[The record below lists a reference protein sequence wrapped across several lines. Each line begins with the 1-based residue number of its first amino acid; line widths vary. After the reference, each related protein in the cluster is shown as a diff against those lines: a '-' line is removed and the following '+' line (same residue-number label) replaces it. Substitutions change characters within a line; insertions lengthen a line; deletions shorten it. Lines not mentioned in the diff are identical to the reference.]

1 MTDVKAAKKKKL
13 ESIKYFLEQHTNYR
27 IETINDGLC
36 ICFPYRYWTDG
47 DGMSLYLILDDDM
60 NKMYLEDDDLCI
72 HNTLCMIPDDENAKN
87 AVRSLAKSFQILC
100 IYEDSYNASP
110 VFRQGLR
117 PLSFYQKDRQDFLI
131 EAFLKS
137 KSSSY
142 TIETKNYRLDISKK
156 NIELTDSC
164 EYIPLEKIIIT
175 VRDATFVT
183 RRKELEKTQKKNSTV
198 CQNINKKG
206 E

>member
-1 MTDVKAAKKKKL
+1 MTTTHN
-13 ESIKYFLEQHTNYR
+13 SIDY
-27 IETINDGLC
+27 
-36 ICFPYRYWTDG
+36 
-47 DGMSLYLILDDDM
+47 
-60 NKMYLEDDDLCI
+60 
-72 HNTLCMIPDDENAKN
+72 
-87 AVRSLAKSFQILC
+87 
-100 IYEDSYNASP
+100 
-110 VFRQGLR
+110 
-117 PLSFYQKDRQDFLI
+117 LI

-142 TIETKNYRLDISKK
+142 TIKTKNYRLDISKK

-198 CQNINKKG
+198 YQDINKKG

>member
-1 MTDVKAAKKKKL
+1 MTTTHN
-13 ESIKYFLEQHTNYR
+13 SIDY
-27 IETINDGLC
+27 
-36 ICFPYRYWTDG
+36 
-47 DGMSLYLILDDDM
+47 
-60 NKMYLEDDDLCI
+60 
-72 HNTLCMIPDDENAKN
+72 
-87 AVRSLAKSFQILC
+87 
-100 IYEDSYNASP
+100 
-110 VFRQGLR
+110 
-117 PLSFYQKDRQDFLI
+117 LI

-156 NIELTDSC
+156 NIELTDSFE

-198 CQNINKKG
+198 CPDINKKG

>member
-1 MTDVKAAKKKKL
+1 MTTTHN
-13 ESIKYFLEQHTNYR
+13 SIDY
-27 IETINDGLC
+27 
-36 ICFPYRYWTDG
+36 
-47 DGMSLYLILDDDM
+47 
-60 NKMYLEDDDLCI
+60 
-72 HNTLCMIPDDENAKN
+72 
-87 AVRSLAKSFQILC
+87 
-100 IYEDSYNASP
+100 
-110 VFRQGLR
+110 
-117 PLSFYQKDRQDFLI
+117 LI

-156 NIELTDSC
+156 NIELTDSFE

-198 CQNINKKG
+198 YPDINKKG